1 MNIFN
6 LPPKMAEV
14 NKYVLWRYF
23 QFFKPVSITERRLY
37 SQSEI
42 LSCWMHVLL

>member
-14 NKYVLWRYF
+14 NKYVLWRYL

-37 SQSEI
+37 IQSEI
-42 LSCWMHVLL
+42 LSCWKHVLL